1 MIGSGG
7 RCCVC
12 VLRYRSHEVFFFWVW
27 QSTIQT
33 HTRIPT
39 TRGDSMPAKIAPLCL
54 SAVRNKKNKKK
65 AVKRG
70 KRTAKLI
77 TPKTARVSAHSA
89 CPSLLVCKRSRRL
102 HASRSRSRG
111 SVRFFLGQLVCT
123 IFAQGSTRS
132 RNEAEGRMAGGEGCG
147 QFTFQVCGAKNKH
160 KQSTNKT
167 KRM

>member
-12 VLRYRSHEVFFFWVW
+12 VLRYRRHEGFFFGFGRA
-27 QSTIQT
+27 QFKHT
-33 HTRIPT
+33 HTRNPT

-54 SAVRNKKNKKK
+54 SAVRNKKQEKK

-132 RNEAEGRMAGGEGCG
+132 RNEAEGRMAGGEG
-147 QFTFQVCGAKNKH
+147 
-160 KQSTNKT
+160 
-167 KRM
+167 